1 MRKKSGDIL
10 YNGLAADVFE
20 DVNSPD
26 TPAPSGHWMNE
37 KIYIYDALSDAS
49 EKEIHMMINY
59 LFYWLLIDVLYPEM
73 YQSIL
78 NYYLS
83 K

>member
-49 EKEIHMMINY
+49 EKEIHMMVNY
-59 LFYWLLIDVLYPEM
+59 LFHEGFIQDRRTQCEVIRGEDFD
-73 YQSIL
+73 
-78 NYYLS
+78 
-83 K
+83 

>member
-1 MRKKSGDIL
+1 MRKKCGDIL

-26 TPAPSGHWMNE
+26 TPAPSGHWMSE

-49 EKEIHMMINY
+49 EKEISMMIEY
-59 LFYWLLIDVLYPEM
+59 LYNEGFIQDRRTHCEVIRGEDFD
-73 YQSIL
+73 
-78 NYYLS
+78 
-83 K
+83 

>member
-1 MRKKSGDIL
+1 VRKKSGDIL

-59 LFYWLLIDVLYPEM
+59 LFYEGFIQDRRTQCEVIRGEDFD
-73 YQSIL
+73 
-78 NYYLS
+78 
-83 K
+83 